1 MVHGASQVLKQVRF
15 DWEIHGNT
23 VSSKDSV
30 GNKICRALASF
41 TMTRRV
47 AWMMWDV
54 CSALGVL
61 AEPPQR
67 QSANAKKAC
76 TSCPSSMAERSVR
89 ESALDAR
96 YRGKY
101 QSGKQEKQIA
111 VSFPSTLPSFGNL
124 STFTQGAN
132 CLPIMLREFALCTF
146 ETL

>member
-1 MVHGASQVLKQVRF
+1 
-15 DWEIHGNT
+15 
-23 VSSKDSV
+23 
-30 GNKICRALASF
+30 
-41 TMTRRV
+41 
-47 AWMMWDV
+47 
-54 CSALGVL
+54 
-61 AEPPQR
+61 
-67 QSANAKKAC
+67 
-76 TSCPSSMAERSVR
+76 MAERSVR

-124 STFTQGAN
+124 STFTQGVN